1 MKLEYRMAPSI
12 CLHWGWEEKPSAA
25 CVTRLLLLPQG
36 RLAPCAHSHCLLPP
50 DTTHPQIIVLD
61 ASLARD
67 QQVNVRALHRLSW
80 ACAKLPQLCLTLCNP
95 MGCSLPGSS
104 VHGILHARILE
115 WAVISSSKGI
125 FPAQGSNLHLL
136 CLLHWQAGSLLLAP
150 PSLRLKKTKTTV
162 HTIDPC

>member
-1 MKLEYRMAPSI
+1 MVF
-12 CLHWGWEEKPSAA
+12 GW
-25 CVTRLLLLPQG
+25 LG
-36 RLAPCAHSHCLLPP
+36 
-50 DTTHPQIIVLD
+50 
-61 ASLARD
+61 AR
-67 QQVNVRALHRLSW
+67 QQQKIKQSKIW
-80 ACAKLPQLCLTLCNP
+80 PQLCLTLCNP

-162 HTIDPC
+162 HTIDPCQKMSPKATQSVHMCFSPPCEGDLKLNFMAIVALLNVYLSTPQLSFTCILNFV